1 MNFKKI
7 TFSFF
12 LFLIPLIILEIF
24 SSVIIFYKEEKV
36 GALFSLFNFKKES
49 QMNYAIN
56 WDKKTNKVVPG
67 KYKIKLNDDKINEY
81 TINSKGFRDKEFT
94 IKKKSDYRIISFGGS
109 TTMGLESP
117 DNFTYPDLLE
127 KKFKN
132 NNLNVEV
139 LNFGFSSKS
148 LNFIR
153 ELFFSEAIKYD
164 PDIITIY
171 SARNPIMYDSIGTKL
186 KIKEIKFQKLERINL
201 FLMKNIMSYRLMQKI
216 YKKIFSYT
224 IDSKKIVSPYNKSI
238 EHNIYYFEQQYPE
251 TIKQM
256 INYAN
261 EYDIK
266 IVLIK
271 QAIYIDPEIQKIIKN
286 KNLSELINLLKT
298 VRANSEFRM
307 NYEDIFWI
315 LTISILNKHLDSF
328 NNIKNVKI
336 IDPTDVL
343 IKNKNNFTD
352 FLHLTVEGNEIL
364 ANEIFKKIKNFL

>member
-7 TFSFF
+7 TFTFF

-24 SSVIIFYKEEKV
+24 SSVIILYKEEKV
-36 GALFSLFNFKKES
+36 GALFSLFNFKKEK
-49 QMNYAIN
+49 QINYAIN
-56 WDKKTNKVVPG
+56 WDKKNNKVVPG
-67 KYKIKLNDDKINEY
+67 KYKIKLNDGKINEY

-94 IKKKSDYRIISFGGS
+94 IKKKSNYRIISFGGS

-117 DNFTYPDLLE
+117 DNFTYPDILE
-127 KKFKN
+127 KKFINKN
-132 NNLNVEV
+132 LDVEV

-153 ELFFSEAIKYD
+153 ELFFSEAIKYK

-186 KIKEIKFQKLERINL
+186 KVNDIKFQNLERANL
-201 FLMKNIMSYRLMQKI
+201 YLMKNIMSYRLMHKI
-216 YKKIFSYT
+216 YKKFFSYT

-251 TIKQM
+251 TIKQI
-256 INYAN
+256 INFAN
-261 EYDIK
+261 KYDIK

-271 QAIYIDPEIQKIIKN
+271 QAIYIDPKIQKIIKN
-286 KNLSELINLLKT
+286 KNLDELINLLKT
-298 VRANSEFRM
+298 IKTNPQFKM

-336 IDPTDVL
+336 IDPTNTL
-343 IKNKNNFTD
+343 TKNKNNFTD
-352 FLHLTVEGNEIL
+352 FLHLTAEGNEIL
-364 ANEIFKKIKNFL
+364 ANEIFRKIKNFF